1 MDKGGSPARSVPRS
15 VREITGHIRGLLF
28 DKDGT
33 LVDYAKSWT
42 PVNRRAARLAAG
54 GDGDLTR
61 RLLIV
66 GGADAETGEAAASGL
81 LAMGSTAE
89 IASAWVSAGAPTDVE
104 RLTRAL
110 DELFVSSVD
119 DAVPV
124 TDLKTVL
131 GRLRARGLKLGIA
144 SSDSEAA
151 VRATE
156 FRFGIDDLIDFRAGY
171 DSGFSVKPAPDA
183 VAAFCAC
190 AGLAAREI
198 AVIGD
203 SVNDMLMG
211 RAAGAGITV
220 GILSGT
226 SAATDLGAYA
236 DICIDSVAD
245 LERALFR

>member
-1 MDKGGSPARSVPRS
+1 MAVLSVARGPHGRT
-15 VREITGHIRGLLF
+15 EHIRGILF

-33 LVDYAKSWT
+33 LVDYAKTWT
-42 PVNRRAARLAAG
+42 PVNRRAAQLAAG
-54 GDGDLTR
+54 GDGDLYN

-66 GGADAETGEAAASGL
+66 GGADPETGQAAAGGA

-89 IASAWVSAGAPTDVE
+89 IASAWVSAGARTDVE

-110 DELFVSSVD
+110 DELFLSAVER
-119 DAVPV
+119 AVPV
-124 TDLKTVL
+124 TDLKAL
-131 GRLRARGLKLGIA
+131 LSRLRARRLKLGIA

-151 VRATE
+151 VRATAIH
-156 FRFGIDDLIDFRAGY
+156 FGIDDLLDFWAGY

-183 VAAFCAC
+183 VAAFCAS
-190 AGLAAREI
+190 AGLAALEV

-211 RAAGAGITV
+211 RAAGAGINI

-226 SAATDLGAYA
+226 SAVTDLSAYA

-245 LERALFR
+245 VERALFR